1 MKQRFVS
8 NKSGASNRN
17 LIVSIIV
24 FFIIFGC
31 FWFGISSFSNKASDQ
46 EKQTLETAV
55 NRGIAHCYAIEGA
68 YPESLQYLKEHY
80 GLIYDEDRFFIDYQ
94 ILGSNIM
101 PDVTIID
108 KEDGQ

>member
-8 NKSGASNRN
+8 GSSGANSRN
-17 LIVSIIV
+17 LIVSIAIFV
-24 FFIIFGC
+24 ILFGC
-31 FWFGISSFSNKASDQ
+31 FWFGISSFSDKASSQ
-46 EKQTLETAV
+46 EAQTLQTAV

-68 YPESLQYLKEHY
+68 YPESLEYLKDNY

-94 ILGSNIM
+94 VLGSNIM

-108 KEDGQ
+108 KEARQ